1 MQNLILQY
9 LFSQR
14 FCLVCMIICM
24 TIAILCFSTSSV
36 YNLTNHCCKPRWQN
50 LKNSVRPVLSL
61 ISTWLWWARHS
72 CLKEIL
78 DFVILG
84 MFKKETLQVFHRFRN
99 HMFVHNAVQPAPYPG
114 FIPTPSSGPDMTPI
128 SKYTTLRPAK
138 LSFSPHPTR
147 SKPKGMERSSF
158 CLMYPTHQALQQ
170 NSLQIEDIQTL
181 FASPILQENL
191 HYLLMDHSLDE
202 AKISE
207 TLKYLG
213 IPKCLFVQYINRVYP
228 QHFYTILSNLNGSTQ

>member
-1 MQNLILQY
+1 MAKFEK
-9 LFSQR
+9 FSPSSSFPDLNMAMMSSPLLPKR
-14 FCLVCMIICM
+14 DPR
-24 TIAILCFSTSSV
+24 LCDPWNVQERNTASLPPFPES
-36 YNLTNHCCKPRWQN
+36 Y
-50 LKNSVRPVLSL
+50 VRY
-61 ISTWLWWARHS
+61 
-72 CLKEIL
+72 
-78 DFVILG
+78 
-84 MFKKETLQVFHRFRN
+84 
-99 HMFVHNAVQPAPYPG
+99 NAVQPAPYPG
-114 FIPTPSSGPDMTPI
+114 FIPTPSSGPDITPI

>member
-1 MQNLILQY
+1 MAMMSSPIL
-9 LFSQR
+9 LKFSR
-14 FCLVCMIICM
+14 DPRICDPWNVQERN
-24 TIAILCFSTSSV
+24 TA
-36 YNLTNHCCKPRWQN
+36 
-50 LKNSVRPVLSL
+50 SL
-61 ISTWLWWARHS
+61 PPFPEEYAHQT
-72 CLKEIL
+72 
-78 DFVILG
+78 
-84 MFKKETLQVFHRFRN
+84 
-99 HMFVHNAVQPAPYPG
+99 AVQPAPYPNFVG
-114 FIPTPSSGPDMTPI
+114 TPDTGEAMTPI
-128 SKYTTLRPAK
+128 AKYTTLRPAK
-138 LSFSPHPTR
+138 LSFSPHPTS
-147 SKPKGMERSSF
+147 SKPKAKDRSSF

-228 QHFYTILSNLNGSTQ
+228 QHFYSILSNFNGSTQ